1 MHAPPPPTGPADDTP
16 ADRRWQRAVDA
27 SLGGDPLDPGD
38 LAHLALHP
46 GDSPATRRERELLHD
61 LRALA
66 LTPDDRDLDAAD
78 DALIAATVDRFLA
91 ARTPHPI
98 EAARAPRARTAT
110 STADL
115 ASAPHPSST
124 TDADRVSTTPS
135 IISTPDPFS
144 APPSIAITPDP
155 FSTPPSII
163 AAPPS
168 IGTTADP
175 SSAPPSIAITTAPLS
190 TPHPITTAAD
200 LAAPPPPF
208 TAAGDLTAPSP
219 VDPLR
224 ASEPHA
230 AAAPAPTAIDLA
242 AHRSRRRGPLRL
254 RTLAL
259 AAAAAAALWLLVIG
273 PTRHVSKDIHDES
286 GALGSPDPIASAPPP
301 TPQPDPRPH
310 LRLLEGDVTADGP
323 PLPAGAPLPLGPLA
337 LADRACIGA
346 TANLRA
352 CADGQVLLNVIGDD
366 ALALVALER
375 GHLRVDL
382 AAPLLYRFEVAG
394 VSITSEAP
402 AAFLL
407 IAARDRWELHV
418 ERGELRL
425 TDPNGDTRTLGPG
438 QQELHPA
445 APVDDL
451 TTTSSSGVDDLT
463 TTTTSSSSGSPPD
476 RPALRPRP
484 ASDPAA
490 LLAEANAL
498 RGAGDPRAAAAV
510 YRRLVREHQ
519 GTSLAR
525 TAQVTLGQLY
535 LGPLADPRA
544 ALTAFD
550 AYLRAAPQG
559 ALAEEALRGRID
571 ALRRLG
577 RDRPAAEAAAE
588 FLRRF
593 PRSRHADEIRALV
606 D

>member
-66 LTPDDRDLDAAD
+66 LTPDDLDLDAAD

-91 ARTPHPI
+91 ARTASAPTSTTPHPI
-98 EAARAPRARTAT
+98 EAARAPRAHTAT

-124 TDADRVSTTPS
+124 TDADPISTPPS

-144 APPSIAITPDP
+144 A
-155 FSTPPSII
+155 PPSII

-175 SSAPPSIAITTAPLS
+175 SSTPPSIAITTAPLS
-190 TPHPITTAAD
+190 TPHPITAAD
-200 LAAPPPPF
+200 IAAPPAPF

-219 VDPLR
+219 ADPLR
-224 ASEPHA
+224 ASEPHTA
-230 AAAPAPTAIDLA
+230 PAPAPTAIELA

-375 GHLRVDL
+375 GRLRVDL

-407 IAARDRWELHV
+407 IAASDRWELHV

-451 TTTSSSGVDDLT
+451 SSSSSSGADDLT
-463 TTTTSSSSGSPPD
+463 AAGSPPD
-476 RPALRPRP
+476 RPVLRPRP